1 MCGVGKNCEAGQQRA
16 QEVGAPGQ
24 RRAGRAVHT
33 CAASSKMSGSRKLSI
48 AHSSCRLFCSGV
60 PVISSRKCVENS
72 RTFCARNGRRGEV
85 EEAAVVVA
93 RTGRRGEVEVAAA
106 VVAVAARRTW
116 ARTDCSFLMRCASSM
131 TR

>member
-1 MCGVGKNCEAGQQRA
+1 M
-16 QEVGAPGQ
+16 
-24 RRAGRAVHT
+24 
-33 CAASSKMSGSRKLSI
+33 SI

-72 RTFCARNGRRGEV
+72 RTFCARTGRRGEV

-93 RTGRRGEVEVAAA
+93 
-106 VVAVAARRTW
+106 VAVRRTC